1 MFLRILLI
9 ILFLSA
15 DLDAIQKIQE
25 KGGKM
30 SEVTLKWFGHAHF
43 LITNNKVKIALDPFD
58 SSVGYPMPDI
68 SADILLMSH
77 GHFDHNNASA
87 VKGNPVQITGY
98 GKKSAKGIDF
108 LGIKTFHD
116 ENQGK
121 DRGENSIFVWQ
132 MEGIKFAHCGD
143 LGHLLS
149 DQQIKEIGSVD
160 VLMIPGGGFYT
171 IDSKVATQNI
181 EKLKP
186 KVVIPMH
193 YKQPFMGD
201 NFPIDKVEVFLQGKK
216 NVQKVGK
223 NSLTLS
229 KEKLPKETTIYVLD
243 YK

>member
-1 MFLRILLI
+1 MLSRIFLIVFLLSSN
-9 ILFLSA
+9 LGA
-15 DLDAIQKIQE
+15 VQKISE

-30 SEVTLKWFGHAHF
+30 SEVTIKWFGHAFF
-43 LITNNKVKIALDPFD
+43 LISDNKVKIAIDPFD
-58 SSVGYPMPDI
+58 NNVGYPMPDI

-87 VKGNPVQITGY
+87 VKGNPTQITGY

-108 LGIKTFHD
+108 MGVKTFHD

-121 DRGENSIFVWQ
+121 ERGENSIFVWQ
-132 MEGIKFAHCGD
+132 MEGVRFAHCGD

-160 VLMIPGGGFYT
+160 VLMIPVGGFYT

-216 NVQKVGK
+216 NVQKMGK
-223 NSLTLS
+223 NALVLS
-229 KEKLPKETTIYVLD
+229 KDKLPKETTIFVLG

>member
-1 MFLRILLI
+1 
-9 ILFLSA
+9 
-15 DLDAIQKIQE
+15 
-25 KGGKM
+25 M
-30 SEVTLKWFGHAHF
+30 SEVTIKWLGHAHF
-43 LITNNKVKIALDPFD
+43 LISNNKVKIALDPFD
-58 SSVGYPMPDI
+58 SSVGYPMPDV

-77 GHFDHNNASA
+77 GHLDHNNASA

-108 LGIKTFHD
+108 TGVKTYHD
-116 ENQGK
+116 DQQGK
-121 DRGENSIFVWQ
+121 SGRGENTVFVWE
-132 MEGIKFAHCGD
+132 MEGIRFAHCGD
-143 LGHLLS
+143 LGHLLTE
-149 DQQIKEIGSVD
+149 QNLKEIGAVD
-160 VLMIPGGGFYT
+160 VVMIPVGGFYT

-201 NFPIDKVEVFLQGKK
+201 DFPIDKVDVFLQGKK

-223 NSLTLS
+223 NTLTLN
-229 KEKLPKETTIYVLD
+229 KEKLPEETTIFVLE

>member
-1 MFLRILLI
+1 
-9 ILFLSA
+9 
-15 DLDAIQKIQE
+15 
-25 KGGKM
+25 M
-30 SEVTLKWFGHAHF
+30 SEVTIKWLGHAHF
-43 LITNNKVKIALDPFD
+43 LISNNKVKIALDPFD
-58 SSVGYPMPDI
+58 NSVGYPMLDI

-77 GHFDHNNASA
+77 GHFDHSNASA

-108 LGIKTFHD
+108 TGVKTYHD
-116 ENQGK
+116 DQQGK
-121 DRGENSIFVWQ
+121 SGRGENTVFVWE
-132 MEGIKFAHCGD
+132 MEGIRFAHCGD
-143 LGHLLS
+143 LGHLLTE
-149 DQQIKEIGSVD
+149 QNLKEIGAVD
-160 VLMIPGGGFYT
+160 VVMIPVGGFYT

-201 NFPIDKVEVFLQGKK
+201 DFPIDKVDVFLQGKK

-223 NSLTLS
+223 NTLTLN
-229 KEKLPKETTIYVLD
+229 KEKLPEETTIFVLE

>member
-1 MFLRILLI
+1 MLLKILLI
-9 ILFLSA
+9 IFLFSANLSA
-15 DLDAIQKIQE
+15 VQKIKE

-30 SEVTLKWFGHAHF
+30 SEVTVKWFGHAHF
-43 LITNNKVKIALDPFD
+43 LVSAKVKIALDPFD
-58 SSVGYPMPDI
+58 NSVGYPMPDV
-68 SADILLMSH
+68 SADVLLMSH
-77 GHFDHNNASA
+77 GHFDHSNASA
-87 VKGNPVQITGY
+87 VKGDPVKITGY

-108 LGIKTFHD
+108 MGVKTFHD

-121 DRGENSIFVWQ
+121 DRGENTVFVWE
-132 MEGIKFAHCGD
+132 MEGIRFAHCGD
-143 LGHLLS
+143 LGHLLTE
-149 DQQIKEIGSVD
+149 QNLKEIGAVD
-160 VLMIPGGGFYT
+160 VLMIPVGGFYT
-171 IDSKVATQNI
+171 IDAKVATLNI

-223 NSLTLS
+223 NALSLS
-229 KEKLPKETTIYVLD
+229 KDKLPKETTIYVLE

>member
-1 MFLRILLI
+1 MTI
-9 ILFLSA
+9 
-15 DLDAIQKIQE
+15 
-25 KGGKM
+25 
-30 SEVTLKWFGHAHF
+30 KWLGHAHF
-43 LITNNKVKIALDPFD
+43 LISNNKVKIALDPFD
-58 SSVGYPMPDI
+58 SSVGYPMPDV

-77 GHFDHNNASA
+77 GHLDHNNASA

-108 LGIKTFHD
+108 TGVKTYHD
-116 ENQGK
+116 DQQGK
-121 DRGENSIFVWQ
+121 SGRGENTVFVWE
-132 MEGIKFAHCGD
+132 MEGIRFAHCGD
-143 LGHLLS
+143 LGHLLTE
-149 DQQIKEIGSVD
+149 QNLKEIGAVD
-160 VLMIPGGGFYT
+160 VVMIPVGGFYT

-201 NFPIDKVEVFLQGKK
+201 DFPIDKVDVFLQGKK

-223 NSLTLS
+223 NTLTLN
-229 KEKLPKETTIYVLD
+229 KEKLPEETTIFVLE